1 MKVKIGNKIYD
12 SNEQPILLILD
23 DLEKEQISSMRDQ
36 TKFCS
41 FPEGSSISLIEKFM
55 DIK

>member
-12 SNEQPILLILD
+12 SNETPIMLILD
-23 DLEKEQISSMRDQ
+23 DIDKKNIWNMHPEA

-41 FPEGSSISLIEKFM
+41 FPEGLNRKKIEKWM
-55 DIK
+55 DG